1 MDDTMNDRH
10 GWVAEQSAAF
20 VLGALTR
27 EEEAIVREHL
37 ATCAEAHPEIE
48 ELGAVVPY
56 LVETVELIEPPASLR
71 DRVMAAAA
79 ADLATR
85 EAGAAPTTAPDRPA
99 VDAPPTG
106 RATVTAFPSAAERA
120 ERTERRERRRS
131 PLQWVAGLAAVLA
144 IAALGAWNVG
154 LQRDL
159 EATRAYERGLS
170 AVLDVAAE
178 PGSQAAILTPE
189 QGTGPN
195 GLGAVSADGDVAIVM
210 RGLAPTAGTEVYE
223 AWVIAGDDAPRPL
236 GGFTVGPT
244 GTGTFLAG
252 GAPAAQGVTLAL
264 TREPAPGATTPT
276 APILSLGTTPAD
288 S

>member
-1 MDDTMNDRH
+1 MDGSMNDRH
-10 GWVAEQSAAF
+10 AWVAEQAAAF
-20 VLGALTR
+20 VLGALTS
-27 EEEAIVREHL
+27 EEDAIVRDHL
-37 ATCAEAHPEIE
+37 LTCPEPHPEID
-48 ELGAVVPY
+48 ELGGVVPY
-56 LVETVELIEPPASLR
+56 LAETVELVEPPAGLR

-79 ADLATR
+79 ADLAAR
-85 EAGAAPTTAPDRPA
+85 QAGAAPAATPDRPA
-99 VDAPPTG
+99 VEPRPAE
-106 RATVTAFPSAAERA
+106 RATVTAFPTAAERA
-120 ERTERRERRRS
+120 ARTERRERRRS

-159 EATRAYERGLS
+159 ESARAYERGLS

-189 QGTGPN
+189 QGDGPN

-210 RGLAPTAGTEVYE
+210 RGLAPTTGTEVYE

-264 TREPAPGATTPT
+264 TREPSPGATTPT
-276 APILSLGTTPAD
+276 APILSLGTTPE